1 VFGSF
6 CLLQTSFHAQIY
18 ATMALT
24 RAAAVMSAYY
34 GLASASMSDMVRDIV
49 YGDTTE
55 SWFSPAGWYRDG
67 KYGREIH
74 PGSTGHQTMTYAL
87 AYNLLNLVSTR
98 CNMVEYEVAPGS
110 QVFRQTVTEQL
121 PYNYSAERQP
131 ALLGGKARPTPRYSL
146 PPRLTKSLALHN
158 VSQLWQEDEYNT
170 TQVLE
175 ASRGVGVGTGAT
187 TTQCYSARCPFAWV
201 QGTAEEFFK
210 LPPGL
215 EGYFEPV
222 TKEMTN
228 WTLEKG
234 KKSGFVPAYGTDPA
248 DNRLVWEFESLKQPI
263 RSVTLFFMKSYGEKW
278 DNSVVRMDVYKN
290 PVSEPSA
297 EGSSSL
303 VKLSKGRRQRR
314 RLQALRRPQNVTHT
328 NVTTTT
334 TMAMTKSE
342 ISRRK
347 LELSSSSL
355 ILISK
360 ELEGF
365 HAKKTSETYSETVEF
380 PTSLSVGDTLRL
392 QFTLLRGN
400 SFKIMGII
408 VCS

>member
-1 VFGSF
+1 
-6 CLLQTSFHAQIY
+6 
-18 ATMALT
+18 MALT

-110 QVFRQTVTEQL
+110 QGFRQTVAEQL
-121 PYNYSAERQP
+121 PYDYSAERQP

-158 VSQLWQEDEYNT
+158 VSQLWAEEEFNT

-175 ASRGVGVGTGAT
+175 ASRGTGGGTGGST
-187 TTQCYSARCPFAWV
+187 KTTQCYSARCPFAWV

-215 EGYFEPV
+215 EGYFAPV

-248 DNRLVWEFESLKQPI
+248 DNRLVWEFASLQQPI

-278 DNSVVRMDVYKN
+278 DNSVVRMDVYQN
-290 PVSEPSA
+290 PVSEPST
-297 EGSSSL
+297 EVSSSSL
-303 VKLSKGRRQRR
+303 VKLSKGRRRRR
-314 RLQALRRPQNVTHT
+314 RLQALRPSHNVTHT
-328 NVTTTT
+328 NVTTRTT
-334 TMAMTKSE
+334 TAEVS
-342 ISRRK
+342 SRRK
-347 LELSSSSL
+347 LELSSSSP

-360 ELEGF
+360 ELDGF